1 MTKCTVTLSSSTA
14 VRATRLLRPLGSDK
28 TGEVV
33 AATTALKRALRRAG
47 TDLHALADLVEYGA
61 SQQAAPR
68 MVHQTGGWRS
78 DLAACKTRVALL
90 AEDERKFISTISWRR
105 EPTAQQRRRLR
116 DIAMRLRSNAP

>member
-1 MTKCTVTLSSSTA
+1 MTKRVTLPSSTA
-14 VRATRLLRPLGSDK
+14 VRAARFLRLLGSDK

-33 AATTALKRALRRAG
+33 AATTALKQALRRAG

-61 SQQAAPR
+61 SQQTAPG

-78 DLAACKTRVALL
+78 DLAACKTRAALL

-105 EPTAQQRRRLR
+105 EPTAQQQHRLR
-116 DIAMRLRSNAP
+116 DIALQLRSGG